1 MVSFWDLNTPER
13 RCLGQLYMAEP
24 FNNMP
29 HVGRKSLERL
39 IELGLVEE
47 SPDTPFEADMHYRRT
62 AEGEQVHDEM
72 LKANRV
78 PR

>member
-1 MVSFWDLNTPER
+1 MISFWDLNVPER
-13 RCLGQLYMAEP
+13 RCLGMLYMDEP

-29 HVGRKSLERL
+29 HVGRKSLDRL

-47 SPDTPFEADMHYRRT
+47 SPNTPFGADMHYRRT
-62 AEGEQVHDEM
+62 AEGEQVYEEM
-72 LKANRV
+72 FKANRV